1 MKKFNNYREILNYIK
16 HKYKKDYTSYFKSY
30 SNRLK
35 NIKKTGKGYR
45 SNIYYLNKKAKQLLQ
60 TQKATYT
67 RKQLRQLSDKQLLRR
82 WITASKKVNNGVV
95 DKKLNKKL
103 QSFKGEYL
111 RRKQKNALTIQQR
124 IEYHKQYEDFKEY
137 KKIYGG
143 DYKAITSYA
152 ISNAQS
158 MNIDDYANYLG
169 VDIDEA
175 LNKISNSPLAQQK
188 YGINLNAYIDEE
200 EKIIVYTK

>member
-1 MKKFNNYREILNYIK
+1 MKKFNNYREILNYIN
-16 HKYKKDYTSYFKSY
+16 HKYKKDYTTYFKSY
-30 SNRLK
+30 STRLK
-35 NIKKTGKGYR
+35 NIKKTGKGFR
-45 SNIYYLNKKAKQLLQ
+45 SNIYYLNKKARQLLQ

-82 WITASKKVNNGVV
+82 WITASKKVTNGIV

-103 QSFKGEYL
+103 QTFKGEYL
-111 RRKQKNALTIQQR
+111 RRKQKNALTVQQR

-137 KKIYGG
+137 KKIYGK

-158 MNIDDYANYLG
+158 MTIDEYANYLG
-169 VDIDEA
+169 VDVDEA